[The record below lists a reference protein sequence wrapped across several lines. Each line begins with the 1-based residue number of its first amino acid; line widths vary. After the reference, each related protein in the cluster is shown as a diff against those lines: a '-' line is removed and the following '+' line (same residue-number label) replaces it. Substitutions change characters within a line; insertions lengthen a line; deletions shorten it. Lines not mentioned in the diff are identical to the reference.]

1 MKKNEKVVKALR
13 MREAGKIER
22 CHVIPHVTPYNVGFH
37 SWAMLTLLD
46 LLHPRPT
53 LALYRA
59 IMKHDLAE
67 RHTGDMPGIVRV
79 VDPELY
85 ATYAAAGEMID
96 EHLGYTVKL
105 NENEKKWLKALDKL
119 EFWMYCHDEANM
131 GNDNIQNG
139 IDATEAWFNRNWS
152 DLPPAVQRFFRKFEW
167 ERTSEMI
174 SEEE

>member
-1 MKKNEKVVKALR
+1 MKKKFDKVVKALR

-22 CHVIPHVTPYNVGFH
+22 CHVIPHVAPYNNGFH
-37 SWAMLTLLD
+37 TWAMLTLLD

-59 IMKHDLAE
+59 ILKHDLAE

-85 ATYAAAGEMID
+85 ATYDAAGEIIA
-96 EHLGYTVKL
+96 EHLGYAVELK
-105 NENEKKWLKALDKL
+105 ESEKIWLKALDKL
-119 EFWMYCHDEANM
+119 EFWMWCHDEMNM
-131 GNDNIQNG
+131 GNDHVRNG
-139 IDATEAWFNRNWS
+139 VDATEMWFNSNW
-152 DLPPAVQRFFRKFEW
+152 DKLPPSVQRFFRHFEW

-174 SEEE
+174 SEE